1 MTPSLQLVNAVAVGR
16 HVALAQRHNLRLG
29 GAVVLDEA
37 PQLYLRLDLKS
48 KNNRL
53 IMEESLR
60 KSKFLG
66 KRLHESLITPP
77 GSLGGIF
84 REPHKDNLQ
93 LRVHLISL
101 N

>member
-48 KNNRL
+48 KQ
-53 IMEESLR
+53 I
-60 KSKFLG
+60 
-66 KRLHESLITPP
+66 HY
-77 GSLGGIF
+77 
-84 REPHKDNLQ
+84 
-93 LRVHLISL
+93 
-101 N
+101 